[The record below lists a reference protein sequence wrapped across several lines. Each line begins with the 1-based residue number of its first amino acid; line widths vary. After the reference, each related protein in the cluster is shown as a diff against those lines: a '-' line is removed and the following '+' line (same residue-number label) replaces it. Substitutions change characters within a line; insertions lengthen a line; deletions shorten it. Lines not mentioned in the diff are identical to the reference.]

1 MDSPLITTKEI
12 MPSFSEELCGLSV
25 LGTVEWGSRRFEL
38 GVGLVSFPQNLLG
51 FITGQA
57 LLSCELEGLETRMGG
72 ACLHL
77 FITDS

>member
-1 MDSPLITTKEI
+1 MKVIY
-12 MPSFSEELCGLSV
+12 SFSAEMSGLSV

-38 GVGLVSFPQNLLG
+38 RVGLVGFPQNFLG
-51 FITGQA
+51 FITGQTF
-57 LLSCELEGLETRMGG
+57 LSCELEGLETRMGG